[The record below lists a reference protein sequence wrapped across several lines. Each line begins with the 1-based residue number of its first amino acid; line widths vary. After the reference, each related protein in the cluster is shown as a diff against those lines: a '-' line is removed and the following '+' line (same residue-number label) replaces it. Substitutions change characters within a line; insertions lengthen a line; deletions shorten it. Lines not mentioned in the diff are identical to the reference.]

1 MNEEEEAWQPDEEE
15 KTLENP
21 KQVLEECI
29 TKFSTQD
36 CIMEPS
42 IFYQL
47 KRYVIE
53 KSKQLIVLK

>member
-47 KRYVIE
+47 KRYV
-53 KSKQLIVLK
+53 KKYA